1 MTLVEEIEGLV
12 DIVLGDP
19 PTDNAD
25 ILAGATALERDADE
39 MEGDG
44 RMADA
49 KAARIQV
56 QRLRDFAAA
65 RQARMDGTPD
75 PLLH

>member
-1 MTLVEEIEGLV
+1 MTFAEEIELLV

-39 MEGDG
+39 MEEACP
-44 RMADA
+44 ADA
-49 KAARIQV
+49 KVARV
-56 QRLRDFAAA
+56 QARRLRDFVAT

>member
-1 MTLVEEIEGLV
+1 MINIEELEWLV

-39 MEGDG
+39 MEETCPDG
-44 RMADA
+44 A
-49 KAARIQV
+49 KACRVQA

-65 RQARMDGTPD
+65 RKARMDGIPA